1 VGGTGPPD
9 SDAVRGVDEGA
20 HASMN
25 AEHMTNPPKTVGTR
39 KRSGAAGMLR
49 VSWVMVGV
57 A

>member
-1 VGGTGPPD
+1 
-9 SDAVRGVDEGA
+9 
-20 HASMN
+20 MN
-25 AEHMTNPPKTVGTR
+25 TEAMTNPPKTVGTR